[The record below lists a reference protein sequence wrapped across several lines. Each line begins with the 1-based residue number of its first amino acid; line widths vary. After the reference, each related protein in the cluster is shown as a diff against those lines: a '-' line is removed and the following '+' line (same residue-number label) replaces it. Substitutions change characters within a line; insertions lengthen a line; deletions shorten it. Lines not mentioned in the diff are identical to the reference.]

1 MFAVLALASAA
12 CYGAAD
18 FIGGM
23 AARRADTIPVVM
35 VSQAAGMILVA
46 LMLPL
51 LDAPAPGRLDLLWSG
66 AAGIAGGVGVALLY
80 RALAVGVMS
89 LVAPVTAVCGVAVPV
104 VIAVALLGERP
115 PVQASL
121 GIALALAAVVLISQ
135 ADERPTPAPG
145 EPEGGQN
152 PRRRG
157 LGLALA
163 SGVSIGLFFFALART
178 SAAAG
183 LWPLLIARGCSVGFF
198 GVLALASGRVLRLPR
213 PIAATAMAGG
223 ILDMLANLLYL
234 LATRR
239 GPLTLVV
246 TLSALYPASTVMLA
260 WRVLHERLTGRQWAG
275 VALALGAIVLIVRG

>member
-1 MFAVLALASAA
+1 MFAVLALASAVL
-12 CYGAAD
+12 YGAAD

-23 AARRADTIPVVM
+23 AARRADTIPVVA
-35 VSQAAGMILVA
+35 VSQAAGLIFVLLILT
-46 LMLPL
+46 MLGTPI
-51 LDAPAPGRLDLLWSG
+51 PGRHDLLWSG

-80 RALAVGVMS
+80 RALAVGLMS
-89 LVAPVTAVCGVAVPV
+89 LVAPVTAVCSVAVPV
-104 VIAVALLGERP
+104 VIAVTFLRERP
-115 PVQASL
+115 ATL
-121 GIALALAAVVLISQ
+121 AGAGIAIALAAIVLVSQ
-135 ADERPTPAPG
+135 AGESTAAPS
-145 EPEGGQN
+145 EGAAGG

-163 SGVSIGLFFFALART
+163 SGVSIGLFFLALART

-183 LWPLLIARGCSVGFF
+183 LWPLLVARACSVALFVAF
-198 GVLALASGRVLRLPR
+198 GLASGRSLQLRR
-213 PIAATAMAGG
+213 PIAAIAIAGG

-234 LATRR
+234 LAARQ

-260 WRVLHERLTGRQWAG
+260 WTVLHERLTARQWAG

>member
-1 MFAVLALASAA
+1 MFAALALASAA

-51 LDAPAPGRLDLLWSG
+51 LDAPVPGRVDLLWSG

-89 LVAPVTAVCGVAVPV
+89 MVAPVTAVCGVVVPV
-104 VIAVALLGERP
+104 VIAVVLLGERP
-115 PVQASL
+115 AVPASL

-135 ADERPTPAPG
+135 ADERPTAAPG
-145 EPEGGQN
+145 EPEGQN

-163 SGVSIGLFFFALART
+163 SGVSIGIFFFALART

-198 GVLALASGRVLRLPR
+198 GVLALASGRALRLPR

-275 VALALGAIVLIVRG
+275 VGLALGAIVLIVRG